1 MIDIRVRDVGVAIG
15 GLDVVGGVTLELCAG
30 TITTLVGPSGAGKS
44 TIAAAVAGT
53 LPATHR
59 LRGSVT
65 RFVPVGYLPQDAALT
80 LNPARRIG
88 AALGELLALHG
99 DPPRRGRR
107 RWIRLQVDELL
118 AQSAFPV
125 ESDEYR
131 RYPDQF
137 SGGQRMR
144 LALAQ
149 VLATGPQ
156 ALVLDEPTAGLDPVA
171 RGEMIAVLDG
181 LRRRGRSILLVTHD
195 EAVAAELSDRVLAV
209 HDGRIGVATT
219 PVKSPPSLRGRPLTG
234 DTVLGVVGAAVRMGS
249 TTMLR
254 ETSFHVRAGEFLAV
268 VGASGAGKTTLA
280 RAVAGLE
287 RLSAG
292 QVIVDGESYPS
303 LAGRNKDQL
312 ARVQYVWQE
321 TRESFDRTRPV
332 LGQVAR
338 TSVRLRGSSRSEARH
353 EAIELLVS
361 FGLTPDQVQ
370 RAPDDLSGGQL
381 RRIALARALLARPA
395 VLLCD
400 EPTTGVDPS
409 TGESILDHLDQYRR
423 THRAAVLV
431 CGHDLRLLLPRVDR
445 VIALDRGGMSDDVAV
460 SDVALGR
467 VSAALQRLLTAEGWP
482 TITTTDHPPADRAGY
497 C

>member
-1 MIDIRVRDVGVAIG
+1 MTDIRVNDLGVDIG
-15 GLDVVGGVTLELCAG
+15 GLGLVGGVNLELCAG

-44 TIAAAVAGT
+44 TVAAAIAGT

-59 LRGSVT
+59 VRGSVT
-65 RFVPVGYLPQDAALT
+65 RYVPVGYLPQDAALT

-88 AALGELLALHG
+88 TALGELLALHG

-107 RWIRLQVDELL
+107 EWIRLRVHELL
-118 AQSAFPV
+118 EQSAFPM
-125 ESDEYR
+125 ESDEHR
-131 RYPDQF
+131 RYPHQF

-209 HDGRIGVATT
+209 CDGRLSVPPR
-219 PVKSPPSLRGRPLTG
+219 PVKPFTSLHHRPITG
-234 DTVLGVVGAAVRMGS
+234 NTVLEVAGAAVRRGPATILRD
-249 TTMLR
+249 TT
-254 ETSFHVRAGEFLAV
+254 FHVSTGEFLAV

-292 QVIVDGESYPS
+292 RVIVDGESYPS
-303 LAGRNKDQL
+303 LAGRNKRQL

-338 TSVRLRGSSRSEARH
+338 TAVRLRGSSRADAH
-353 EAIELLVS
+353 DEAIELLES
-361 FGLTPDQVQ
+361 FGLTRDQVQ

-409 TGESILDHLDQYRR
+409 TAESILDHLDEYRR

-431 CGHDLRLLLPRVDR
+431 CGHDLRSLLPRVDR
-445 VIALDRGGMSDDVAV
+445 VIALDHGAVSDDVV
-460 SDVALGR
+460 VVDDDLGNA
-467 VSAALQRLLTAEGWP
+467 SAAFQRLLTAEGLSGGRYYRP
-482 TITTTDHPPADRAGY
+482 SAGG
-497 C
+497 

>member
-1 MIDIRVRDVGVAIG
+1 MTDIRVNDLGVDIG
-15 GLDVVGGVTLELCAG
+15 GLGLVGSVNLELCAG

-44 TIAAAVAGT
+44 TIAAAIADT

-59 LRGSVT
+59 VRGSVI
-65 RFVPVGYLPQDAALT
+65 RYVPVGYLPQDAALT

-88 AALGELLALHG
+88 TALGELLALHG

-107 RWIRLQVDELL
+107 EWIRLRVHELL
-118 AQSAFPV
+118 EQSAFPL
-125 ESDEYR
+125 ESDEHR
-131 RYPDQF
+131 RYPHQF

-209 HDGRIGVATT
+209 CNGRLSTPPR
-219 PVKSPPSLRGRPLTG
+219 PVKPFTSLRHRPITG
-234 DTVLGVVGAAVRMGS
+234 NTVLEVVGAAVRIGPATILRD
-249 TTMLR
+249 TT
-254 ETSFHVRAGEFLAV
+254 FHVSTGEFLAV

-292 QVIVDGESYPS
+292 RVIVDGESYPS
-303 LAGRNKDQL
+303 LAGRNKRQL
-312 ARVQYVWQE
+312 ARAQYVWQE

-332 LGQVAR
+332 LGQVVR
-338 TSVRLRGSSRSEARH
+338 TAVRLRGSSRADAH
-353 EAIELLVS
+353 DEAIELLES
-361 FGLTPDQVQ
+361 FGLTRDQVQ

-409 TGESILDHLDQYRR
+409 TAESILDHLDEYRR

-431 CGHDLRLLLPRVDR
+431 CGHDLRSLLPRVDR
-445 VIALDRGGMSDDVAV
+445 VIALDHGAVSDDVVV
-460 SDVALGR
+460 SDDDLGN
-467 VSAALQRLLTAEGWP
+467 VSAAFQRLLTAEGLP
-482 TITTTDHPPADRAGY
+482 GGRYYRPSAGG
-497 C
+497 